1 MKKKILFV
9 NDEMTMGGVA
19 RILNTFLK
27 MIDRDKYEV
36 DLLVLHKRGELLSEI
51 PSDINVISGSDFFSV
66 IDRPLKECKGKE
78 LFYKLRLLFYMK
90 SGLIKNK
97 IVKERK
103 KILNKHYD
111 IEFSAKEGFCT
122 IFTGYGDSDKKI
134 NWVQVDYKESNY
146 SSHHMELVKD
156 ALKHIDMNI
165 ACSNQV
171 LESYKELFDVSK
183 ICVIHNLVDEDRI
196 RNMSLEPCDL
206 KLEDNGKINLIT
218 VARFHKQKAVDRLIR
233 IQAKLKDY
241 YNLIII
247 GDGGLK
253 EELYSLA
260 SELDCF
266 DDIKWLGLKSN
277 PYPYVRECDL
287 FVMSSLYEGYP
298 TMTVESLLSDTPV
311 LTTLVAGVSEQIDD
325 SNGWI
330 VENSEDGLY
339 KKLDDLKDKKDILT
353 KLKKYLENYHYDN
366 QSILNS
372 YYKIFEGEQK

>member
-27 MIDRDKYEV
+27 MIDRDQYDV
-36 DLLVLHKRGELLSEI
+36 DLLVLHKRGELLDEI
-51 PSDINVISGSDFFSV
+51 PSDINVIEGSKFFSC
-66 IDRPLKECKGKE
+66 IDRPLNECKGKE

-90 SGLIKNK
+90 TGFIKNK
-97 IVKERK
+97 IVSERK
-103 KILNKHYD
+103 RILNKHYD

-122 IFTGYGDSDKKI
+122 IFTGYGDSDSKF

-146 SSHHMELVKD
+146 SSHHMGLVKD
-156 ALKHIDMNI
+156 ALSHIDMNI

-171 LESYKELFDVSK
+171 KESYQELFDMER
-183 ICVIHNLVDEDRI
+183 ICVVHNLVDEDRI
-196 RNMSLEPCDL
+196 RNMSLEECEL
-206 KLEDNGKINLIT
+206 KPDDKKINIIT
-218 VARFHKQKAVDRLIR
+218 VARFHPQKAVDRLIR
-233 IQAKLKDY
+233 AYSKLKDY

-247 GDGGLK
+247 GDGGLR
-253 EELYSLA
+253 EELYNLA
-260 SELDCF
+260 KELDCF
-266 DDIKWLGLKSN
+266 DDISWLGLKSN

-298 TMTVESLLSDTPV
+298 TMTVESLISDTPV

-330 VENSEDGLY
+330 VDNSEEGLFN
-339 KKLDDLKDKKDILT
+339 KLDEIKNDKANLL
-353 KLKKYLENYHYDN
+353 KLKKSLENYHYDN
-366 QSILNS
+366 GSILNR
-372 YYKIFEGEQK
+372 YYEIFKGE

>member
-27 MIDRDKYEV
+27 MIDRDQYDV

-51 PSDINVISGSDFFSV
+51 PSGINVIEGSKFFSC
-66 IDRPLKECKGKE
+66 IDRPFGECKGKE

-90 SGLIKNK
+90 TGLIKNK
-97 IVKERK
+97 IVSERK

-122 IFTGYGDSDKKI
+122 IFTGYGDSDLKV

-146 SSHHMELVKD
+146 SSHHMGLVRD
-156 ALKHIDMNI
+156 ALTHIDMNI

-171 LESYKELFDVSK
+171 KESYQELFGVNR
-183 ICVIHNLVDEDRI
+183 ICVVHNLVDEDRI
-196 RNMSLEPCDL
+196 RNMSLQPCDL
-206 KLEDNGKINLIT
+206 KLDDKKINIIT
-218 VARFHKQKAVDRLIR
+218 VARFHPQKAVDRLIR
-233 IQAKLKDY
+233 AYSKLKDY

-247 GDGGLK
+247 GDGGLR
-253 EELYSLA
+253 EELYNLA
-260 SELDCF
+260 KELDCF
-266 DDIKWLGLKSN
+266 DDISWLGLKSN
-277 PYPYVRECDL
+277 PYPYVRKCDL

-298 TMTVESLLSDTPV
+298 TMTVESLISDTPV

-330 VENSEDGLY
+330 VDNSEDGLFN
-339 KKLDDLKDKKDILT
+339 KLDEIKNNKANLL
-353 KLKKYLENYHYDN
+353 KLKRNLENYHYDN
-366 QSILNS
+366 ESILNR
-372 YYKIFEGEQK
+372 YYEIFKGE

>member
-1 MKKKILFV
+1 MKKKVLFV

-51 PSDINVISGSDFFSV
+51 PSDINVISGSSFFSV

-90 SGLIKNK
+90 TGLIKKK
-97 IVKERK
+97 IIKERK
-103 KILNKHYD
+103 KILDKHYD

-146 SSHHMELVKD
+146 SAHHMELVKD
-156 ALKHIDMNI
+156 ALKYIDMNI
-165 ACSNQV
+165 ACSKQV
-171 LESYKELFDVSK
+171 MDSYKELFGVSK
-183 ICVIHNLVDEDRI
+183 ICVIHNLVDEERI

-218 VARFHKQKAVDRLIR
+218 VARFHRQKAVDRLIR

-260 SELDCF
+260 KERDCF

-330 VENSEDGLY
+330 VENSEEGLY
-339 KKLDDLKDKKDILT
+339 KKLDELKDKKDILI
-353 KLKKYLENYHYDN
+353 KLKRDLNNYHYDN
-366 QSILNS
+366 ESILNS

>member
-27 MIDRDKYEV
+27 MIDRDQYDV

-51 PSDINVISGSDFFSV
+51 PSGINVIEGSKFFSC
-66 IDRPLKECKGKE
+66 IDRPLNECKGME

-90 SGLIKNK
+90 TGFIKNK
-97 IVKERK
+97 IVSERK

-122 IFTGYGDSDKKI
+122 IFTGYGDSDLKV

-146 SSHHMELVKD
+146 SSHHMGLVKD
-156 ALKHIDMNI
+156 ALTHIDMNI

-171 LESYKELFDVSK
+171 KDSYQELFGVNR
-183 ICVIHNLVDEDRI
+183 ICVVHNLVDEDRI

-206 KLEDNGKINLIT
+206 NLDDKKINIIT
-218 VARFHKQKAVDRLIR
+218 VARFHPQKAVDRLIK
-233 IQAKLKDY
+233 AYSKLKNY

-253 EELYSLA
+253 DDLYNLA
-260 SELDCF
+260 KESNCF
-266 DDIKWLGLKSN
+266 DDISWLGLKSN
-277 PYPYVRECDL
+277 PYPYVRKCDL

-330 VENSEDGLY
+330 VENSEEGLFN
-339 KKLDDLKDKKDILT
+339 KLDEIKKDKTNLL
-353 KLKKYLENYHYDN
+353 KLKKNLENYHYDN
-366 QSILNS
+366 ESILN
-372 YYKIFEGEQK
+372 

>member
-27 MIDRDKYEV
+27 MIDRDQYDV

-51 PSDINVISGSDFFSV
+51 PSGINVIEGSKFFSC
-66 IDRPLKECKGKE
+66 IDRPLSECKGME

-90 SGLIKNK
+90 TDLIKNK
-97 IVKERK
+97 IVSERN

-122 IFTGYGDSDKKI
+122 IFTGYGDSDFKV

-146 SSHHMELVKD
+146 SSHHMGLVRD
-156 ALKHIDMNI
+156 ALTHIDMNI

-171 LESYKELFDVSK
+171 RDSYQELFGVNR
-183 ICVIHNLVDEDRI
+183 ICVVHNLVDEDRI

-206 KLEDNGKINLIT
+206 KLDDKKINIIT
-218 VARFHKQKAVDRLIR
+218 VARFHPQKAVDRLIR
-233 IQAKLKDY
+233 AYSKLKDY

-253 EELYSLA
+253 DYLYNLAKELN
-260 SELDCF
+260 CF
-266 DDIKWLGLKSN
+266 DDISWLGLKSN
-277 PYPYVRECDL
+277 PYPYVRKCDL

-330 VENSEDGLY
+330 VENSEEGLFN
-339 KKLDDLKDKKDILT
+339 KLDEIKNDKANLL
-353 KLKKYLENYHYDN
+353 KLKKNLENYHYDN
-366 QSILNS
+366 ENILNR
-372 YYKIFEGEQK
+372 YYEIFKGE

>member
-1 MKKKILFV
+1 MKKKVLFV

-51 PSDINVISGSDFFSV
+51 PSDINVISGSEFFSV

-78 LFYKLRLLFYMK
+78 LLYKLRLLFYMK
-90 SGLIKNK
+90 TGLIKNK

-103 KILNKHYD
+103 KILDKHYD

-146 SSHHMELVKD
+146 SAHHMELVKD

-165 ACSNQV
+165 ACSKQV
-171 LESYKELFDVSK
+171 MDSYKELFDVSK
-183 ICVIHNLVDEDRI
+183 ICVIHNLVDEERI

-206 KLEDNGKINLIT
+206 KLKDNGKINLIT
-218 VARFHKQKAVDRLIR
+218 VARFHRQKAVDRLIK

-260 SELDCF
+260 KELDCF
-266 DDIKWLGLKSN
+266 DDINWLGLKSN
-277 PYPYVRECDL
+277 PYPYVRQCDL

-339 KKLDDLKDKKDILT
+339 RKLDELKDKKDILI
-353 KLKKYLENYHYDN
+353 KLKKELNNYHYDN
-366 QSILNS
+366 ESILNS
-372 YYKIFEGEQK
+372 YYKIFEREEK

>member
-51 PSDINVISGSDFFSV
+51 PSDINVISGSDFFGV

-171 LESYKELFDVSK
+171 MESYKELFDVSK

-266 DDIKWLGLKSN
+266 NDIKWLGLKSN
-277 PYPYVRECDL
+277 PYTYVRECDL

-298 TMTVESLLSDTPV
+298 TMTVESLLSNTPV

>member
-1 MKKKILFV
+1 MKKKVLFV

-51 PSDINVISGSDFFSV
+51 PSDINVISGSEFFSV

-78 LFYKLRLLFYMK
+78 LLYKLRLLFYMK
-90 SGLIKNK
+90 TGLIKNK

-103 KILNKHYD
+103 KILDKHYD

-146 SSHHMELVKD
+146 SAHHMELVKD

-165 ACSNQV
+165 ACSSQV
-171 LESYKELFDVSK
+171 MDSYKELFDVSK
-183 ICVIHNLVDEDRI
+183 ICVIHNLVDEERI

-206 KLEDNGKINLIT
+206 KLKDNGKINLIT
-218 VARFHKQKAVDRLIR
+218 VARFHRQKAVDRLIR

-298 TMTVESLLSDTPV
+298 TMTIESLLSDTPV

-330 VENSEDGLY
+330 VENSEEGLY
-339 KKLDDLKDKKDILT
+339 KKLDELKDKKDILI
-353 KLKKYLENYHYDN
+353 KLKRDLNNYHYDN
-366 QSILNS
+366 ESILNS
-372 YYKIFEGEQK
+372 YYKIFEGGQK

>member
-171 LESYKELFDVSK
+171 MESYKELFDVSK
-183 ICVIHNLVDEDRI
+183 ICVIHNLVDENRI

-277 PYPYVRECDL
+277 PYTYVRECDL

-339 KKLDDLKDKKDILT
+339 KKLDELKDKKDILT
-353 KLKKYLENYHYDN
+353 KLKKDLENYHYDN

>member
-27 MIDRDKYEV
+27 MIDRETYDV
-36 DLLVLHKRGELLSEI
+36 DLLVLHKRGELLDEI
-51 PSDINVISGSDFFSV
+51 PGDINVIEGSKFFSC
-66 IDRPLKECKGKE
+66 IDRPLKECKGSE

-90 SGLIKNK
+90 TGLIKKK
-97 IVKERK
+97 IVSERK

-122 IFTGYGDSDKKI
+122 IFTGYGDSDLKV

-165 ACSNQV
+165 ACSSKVKQ
-171 LESYKELFDVSK
+171 SYQELFDVDK
-183 ICVIHNLVDEDRI
+183 ICVVHNLVDEERI
-196 RNMSLEPCDL
+196 GKMSLIPCDFQID
-206 KLEDNGKINLIT
+206 ENKINIIT
-218 VARFHKQKAVDRLIR
+218 VARFHPQKAVDRLIKVYS
-233 IQAKLKDY
+233 KLKEH

-260 SELDCF
+260 KELNCF
-266 DDIKWLGLKSN
+266 DDISWLGLKAN
-277 PYPYVRECDL
+277 PYPYVRKCDL

-298 TMTVESLLSDTPV
+298 TMTVESLISDTPV
-311 LTTLVAGVSEQIDD
+311 LTTMVAGVGEQIND

-330 VENSEDGLY
+330 VENSEDGLFN
-339 KKLDDLKDKKDILT
+339 KLNELKDKKDVLIKMKKDLLT
-353 KLKKYLENYHYDN
+353 YHYDN
-366 QSILNS
+366 ESILNK
-372 YYKIFEGEQK
+372 YYKIFGGIK

>member
-27 MIDRDKYEV
+27 MIDRDKYDV
-36 DLLVLHKRGELLSEI
+36 DLLILHKRGELLAEI
-51 PSDINVISGSDFFSV
+51 PSDINVIGGSPFFST
-66 IDRPLKECKGKE
+66 IDRPLKECRGKE

-97 IVKERK
+97 IIKERK
-103 KILNKHYD
+103 KILDKHYD

-122 IFTGYGDSDKKI
+122 IFTGYGDSDRKI

-146 SSHHMELVKD
+146 SGHHMELVKD
-156 ALKHIDMNI
+156 ALKQIDMNI

-171 LESYKELFDVSK
+171 MESYKELFDVSK
-183 ICVIHNLVDEDRI
+183 ICVIHNLVDEERI
-196 RNMSLEPCDL
+196 RDMSLEPRDL
-206 KLEDNGKINLIT
+206 HLEDNGKINLIT

-253 EELYSLA
+253 EELYALA
-260 SELDCF
+260 KEQGCF

-325 SNGWI
+325 SNGYI
-330 VENSEDGLY
+330 VENSEEALY
-339 KKLDDLKDKKDILT
+339 KKLDELKDKRDVLL
-353 KLKKYLENYHYDN
+353 KLKKDLENYHYDN
-366 QSILNS
+366 QSILNK
-372 YYKIFEGEQK
+372 YYGVLDENN

>member
-27 MIDRDKYEV
+27 MIDRDQYDV

-51 PSDINVISGSDFFSV
+51 PSGINVIEGSKFFSC
-66 IDRPLKECKGKE
+66 IDRPLNECKGME

-90 SGLIKNK
+90 TGLIKNK
-97 IVKERK
+97 IVSERK

-122 IFTGYGDSDKKI
+122 IFTGYGDSGLKV

-146 SSHHMELVKD
+146 SSHHMGLVKD
-156 ALKHIDMNI
+156 ALTHIDMNI

-171 LESYKELFDVSK
+171 KESYQELFGVDR
-183 ICVIHNLVDEDRI
+183 ICVVHNLVDEDRI

-206 KLEDNGKINLIT
+206 KLDDKKINIIT
-218 VARFHKQKAVDRLIR
+218 VARFHPQKAVDRLIR
-233 IQAKLKDY
+233 AYSKLKNY

-253 EELYSLA
+253 DDLYNLAKELN
-260 SELDCF
+260 CF
-266 DDIKWLGLKSN
+266 NDISWLGLKSN
-277 PYPYVRECDL
+277 PYPYVRKCDL

-330 VENSEDGLY
+330 VENSEEGLFN
-339 KKLDDLKDKKDILT
+339 KLDEIKKDKTNLL
-353 KLKKYLENYHYDN
+353 KLKKNLENYHYDN
-366 QSILNS
+366 ESILNR
-372 YYKIFEGEQK
+372 YYEIFKGE

>member
-1 MKKKILFV
+1 M

-27 MIDRDKYEV
+27 MIDRDQYDV
-36 DLLVLHKRGELLSEI
+36 DFLVLHKRGELLSEI
-51 PSDINVISGSDFFSV
+51 PSDINVIEGSKFFSC
-66 IDRPLKECKGKE
+66 IDRPLSECKGME

-90 SGLIKNK
+90 TGLIKNK
-97 IVKERK
+97 IVSERK

-122 IFTGYGDSDKKI
+122 IFTGYGDSDLKV

-146 SSHHMELVKD
+146 SSHHMGLVKD
-156 ALKHIDMNI
+156 ALTHIDMNI

-171 LESYKELFDVSK
+171 KESYQELFGVNR
-183 ICVIHNLVDEDRI
+183 ICVVHNLVDEDRI

-206 KLEDNGKINLIT
+206 KLDDKKINIIT
-218 VARFHKQKAVDRLIR
+218 VARFHPQKAVDRLIR
-233 IQAKLKDY
+233 AYSKLKDY

-253 EELYSLA
+253 DDLYNLAKELN
-260 SELDCF
+260 CF
-266 DDIKWLGLKSN
+266 DNISWLGLKSN
-277 PYPYVRECDL
+277 PYPYVRKCDL

-330 VENSEDGLY
+330 VENSEDGLFN
-339 KKLDDLKDKKDILT
+339 KLDEIKKDKANLL
-353 KLKKYLENYHYDN
+353 KLKRNLENYHYDN
-366 QSILNS
+366 ESILNR
-372 YYKIFEGEQK
+372 YYEIFEKNN

>member
-51 PSDINVISGSDFFSV
+51 PSDINVISGCDFFSV

-171 LESYKELFDVSK
+171 MESYKELFDVSK

-218 VARFHKQKAVDRLIR
+218 VARFHRQKAVDRLIR

-260 SELDCF
+260 KNLDCF

-277 PYPYVRECDL
+277 PYPYVRECNL

-311 LTTLVAGVSEQIDD
+311 LTTLVAGVSEQIND

-330 VENSEDGLY
+330 VDNSEDSLY
-339 KKLDDLKDKKDILT
+339 IKLNELKDKKDVLI
-353 KLKKYLENYHYDN
+353 KLKKDLENYHYDN
-366 QSILNS
+366 ESILNS
-372 YYKIFEGEQK
+372 YYKIFEGE

>member
-27 MIDRDKYEV
+27 MIDRDKYDV
-36 DLLVLHKRGELLSEI
+36 DLLILHKRGELLAEI
-51 PSDINVISGSDFFSV
+51 PSDINVIGGSPFFST
-66 IDRPLKECKGKE
+66 IDRPLKECRGKE

-97 IVKERK
+97 IIKERK

-122 IFTGYGDSDKKI
+122 IFTGYGDSNRKI

-146 SSHHMELVKD
+146 SGHHMELVKD

-171 LESYKELFDVSK
+171 MESYKELFDVSK
-183 ICVIHNLVDEDRI
+183 ICVIHNLVDEERI

-206 KLEDNGKINLIT
+206 HLEDNGKINLIT
-218 VARFHKQKAVDRLIR
+218 VARFHKQKAIDRLIR

-253 EELYSLA
+253 EELYALA
-260 SELDCF
+260 KEQGCF

-325 SNGWI
+325 SNGYI
-330 VENSEDGLY
+330 VENSEEALY
-339 KKLDDLKDKKDILT
+339 KKLDELKDKRDVLL
-353 KLKKYLENYHYDN
+353 KLKKDLENYHYDN
-366 QSILNS
+366 QSILNK
-372 YYKIFEGEQK
+372 YYGVLDENN

>member
-27 MIDRDKYEV
+27 MIDRDQYDV

-51 PSDINVISGSDFFSV
+51 PSGINVIEGSKFFSC
-66 IDRPLKECKGKE
+66 IDRPLSECKGME

-90 SGLIKNK
+90 TDLIKNK
-97 IVKERK
+97 IVSERN

-122 IFTGYGDSDKKI
+122 IFTGYGDSDLKA

-146 SSHHMELVKD
+146 SSHHMGLVRD
-156 ALKHIDMNI
+156 ALTHIDMNI

-171 LESYKELFDVSK
+171 RDSYQELFGVNR
-183 ICVIHNLVDEDRI
+183 ICVVHNLVDEDRI

-206 KLEDNGKINLIT
+206 KLDDKKINIIT
-218 VARFHKQKAVDRLIR
+218 VARFHPQKAVDRLIR
-233 IQAKLKDY
+233 AYSKLKDY

-253 EELYSLA
+253 DYLYNLAKELN
-260 SELDCF
+260 CF
-266 DDIKWLGLKSN
+266 DDISWLGLKSN
-277 PYPYVRECDL
+277 PYPYVRKCDL

-330 VENSEDGLY
+330 VENSEEGLFN
-339 KKLDDLKDKKDILT
+339 KLDEIKNDKANLL
-353 KLKKYLENYHYDN
+353 KLKKNLENYHYDN
-366 QSILNS
+366 ENILNR
-372 YYKIFEGEQK
+372 YYEIFKGE

>member
-27 MIDRDKYEV
+27 MIDRNQYDV
-36 DLLVLHKRGELLSEI
+36 DLLVLHKRGELLDEI
-51 PSDINVISGSDFFSV
+51 PSDINVIEGSKFFSC
-66 IDRPLKECKGKE
+66 IDRPISECKGME

-90 SGLIKNK
+90 TGLIKNK
-97 IVKERK
+97 IVSERK

-122 IFTGYGDSDKKI
+122 IFTGYGDSDLKF

-146 SSHHMELVKD
+146 SGHHMGLVKD
-156 ALKHIDMNI
+156 ALTHIDMNI

-171 LESYKELFDVSK
+171 KDSYQELFDVDR
-183 ICVIHNLVDEDRI
+183 ICVVHNLVDEERI
-196 RNMSLEPCDL
+196 RNMSLEPCEL
-206 KLEDNGKINLIT
+206 KLDDKKINIIT
-218 VARFHKQKAVDRLIR
+218 VARFHPQKAVDRLIR
-233 IQAKLKDY
+233 AYSKLKDC

-253 EELYSLA
+253 DDLYNLAKELN
-260 SELDCF
+260 CF
-266 DDIKWLGLKSN
+266 DNISWLGLKSN
-277 PYPYVRECDL
+277 PYPYVRKCDL

-298 TMTVESLLSDTPV
+298 TMTVESLISDTPV

-330 VENSEDGLY
+330 VDNSEEGLFN
-339 KKLDDLKDKKDILT
+339 KLDEIKNDKANLLR
-353 KLKKYLENYHYDN
+353 LKKNLENYHYDN
-366 QSILNS
+366 ESILNR
-372 YYKIFEGEQK
+372 YYEIFKGE

>member
-1 MKKKILFV
+1 MKKKVLFV

-51 PSDINVISGSDFFSV
+51 PTDINVISGSDFFSV

-90 SGLIKNK
+90 TGLIKNK

-122 IFTGYGDSDKKI
+122 VFTGYGDSDKKI

-146 SSHHMELVKD
+146 SSHHMELIKD

-171 LESYKELFDVSK
+171 MESYKELFDVSK
-183 ICVIHNLVDEDRI
+183 ICVIHNLVDEERI
-196 RNMSLEPCDL
+196 RNMSLEPCDI
-206 KLEDNGKINLIT
+206 KFEENGKINLIT
-218 VARFHKQKAVDRLIR
+218 VARFHRQKAVDRLIR

-260 SELDCF
+260 KELDCF

-287 FVMSSLYEGYP
+287 FVMPSLYEGYP

-311 LTTLVAGVSEQIDD
+311 LTTLVAGVNEQIDD

-330 VENSEDGLY
+330 VKNSEDGLY
-339 KKLDDLKDKKDILT
+339 KKLDELKDKKDVLI
-353 KLKKYLENYHYDN
+353 KLKKDLENYHYDN
-366 QSILNS
+366 QSILS
-372 YYKIFEGEQK
+372 KYYEIFNECN

>member
-1 MKKKILFV
+1 MKKKVLFV

-97 IVKERK
+97 IIKERK

-146 SSHHMELVKD
+146 SSHHMGLVKD

-171 LESYKELFDVSK
+171 MESYKELFDVSK

-206 KLEDNGKINLIT
+206 KLKDNGKINLIT
-218 VARFHKQKAVDRLIR
+218 VARFHRQKAVDRLIKV
-233 IQAKLKDY
+233 QAKLKDY

-253 EELYSLA
+253 EELHSLA
-260 SELDCF
+260 KELDCF

-311 LTTLVAGVSEQIDD
+311 LTTLVAGVSEQIND

-339 KKLDDLKDKKDILT
+339 KKLDELKDKKDVLI
-353 KLKKYLENYHYDN
+353 KLKKDLENYHYDN

-372 YYKIFEGEQK
+372 YYKIFEGE

>member
-171 LESYKELFDVSK
+171 MESYKELFDVSK

-266 DDIKWLGLKSN
+266 NDIKWLGLKSN
-277 PYPYVRECDL
+277 PYTYVRECDL

-298 TMTVESLLSDTPV
+298 TMTVESLLSNTPV